1 MIKLIKEY
9 PTEAAKIAI
18 MTVLRIK
25 ILLNGLIKFLVG
37 FGFFILTNIKTP
49 KLNIWIKAANK
60 YVAKYIKS
68 EKKSKEYLETYG
80 PTIAAISPPAKTRDM
95 ALLFNFVGTLSAAA

>member
-25 ILLNGLIKFLVG
+25 ILLSDLIEFFVG

-49 KLNIWIKAANK
+49 KLNICIKAAHK
-60 YVAKYIKS
+60 
-68 EKKSKEYLETYG
+68 
-80 PTIAAISPPAKTRDM
+80 
-95 ALLFNFVGTLSAAA
+95 